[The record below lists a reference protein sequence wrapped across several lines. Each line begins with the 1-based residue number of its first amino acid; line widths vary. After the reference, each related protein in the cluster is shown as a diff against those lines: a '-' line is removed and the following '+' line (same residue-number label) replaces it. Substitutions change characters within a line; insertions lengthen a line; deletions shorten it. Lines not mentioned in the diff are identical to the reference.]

1 MVDIGLKGEI
11 LQHTLFIV
19 IKILTLLLQRFL
31 FLIIDLHHLEVASID
46 LIAFVEF
53 LPQDLKPILEYLMRL
68 GPQRYI
74 VGIQLVVQSQMQVPD
89 ILYEIQNH
97 QTMTSRILGVD
108 ELPLG

>member
-1 MVDIGLKGEI
+1 
-11 LQHTLFIV
+11 
-19 IKILTLLLQRFL
+19 
-31 FLIIDLHHLEVASID
+31 
-46 LIAFVEF
+46 
-53 LPQDLKPILEYLMRL
+53 MRL

-74 VGIQLVVQSQMQVPD
+74 IGIQLVVQGQMQVPD